1 MVFASRPWL
10 GSRHCSLGMFRDRC
24 LCQEGSLFWI
34 EIVLMVAISVRFAH
48 GASKLRSF
56 LNLVQY
62 RRGPNPRR
70 QIARGY
76 RMIVKNGSGQAH
88 PSKDGVSPL
97 QIYVVCLIHICEV
110 A

>member
-56 LNLVQY
+56 LNSV
-62 RRGPNPRR
+62 NTEE
-70 QIARGY
+70 ARIQEG
-76 RMIVKNGSGQAH
+76 K
-88 PSKDGVSPL
+88 SPGD
-97 QIYVVCLIHICEV
+97 IE
-110 A
+110 